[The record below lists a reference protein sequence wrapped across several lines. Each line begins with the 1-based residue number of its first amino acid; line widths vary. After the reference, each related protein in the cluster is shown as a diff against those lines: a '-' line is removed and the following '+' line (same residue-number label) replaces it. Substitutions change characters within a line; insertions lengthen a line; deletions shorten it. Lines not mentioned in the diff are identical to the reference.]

1 MSVYQP
7 LLWWLL
13 ALLMGVA
20 VITIVLLLVHSG
32 VRLNELLGQGL
43 AYIRRVPMHWQK
55 YRRTEQTAM
64 TGPIRSNQDIPWAT
78 LTLLQGEEMVG
89 VIKCP
94 TDQVC
99 ERTIG
104 RSATLCDQVINDSA
118 VSRCHVRVVWEPQG
132 ARWYVEDLGS
142 KNGSRLNGL
151 PLQAYSPVL
160 LEHGAQLVLGR
171 LELTVSIE
179 RLGNPPVSAA

>member
-1 MSVYQP
+1 MSVYQ

-20 VITIVLLLVHSG
+20 VITIALRLVHSG
-32 VRLNELLGQGL
+32 VRLSDLLGQGL
-43 AYIRRVPMHWQK
+43 AWIRRLPMHWQK
-55 YRRTEQTAM
+55 HRRTELTAKS
-64 TGPIRSNQDIPWAT
+64 TPIRSNQDTPWAT
-78 LTLLQGEEMVG
+78 LTLFKGEEMLG

-94 TDQVC
+94 IDQVC

-104 RSATLCDQVINDSA
+104 RSTTLCDQVINDSA

-142 KNGSRLNGL
+142 KNGTHLNGL
-151 PLQAYSPVL
+151 PLRAYSPVP
-160 LEHGAQLVLGR
+160 LEQGAQILLGR
-171 LELTVSIE
+171 LELTVSIQC
-179 RLGNPPVSAA
+179 LGGPPESAA

>member
-20 VITIVLLLVHSG
+20 VITIALRLVRSGIRLGDLLS
-32 VRLNELLGQGL
+32 QGL
-43 AYIRRVPMHWQK
+43 ACLRRVPMHWQK
-55 YRRTEQTAM
+55 HRGTELTAKSA
-64 TGPIRSNQDIPWAT
+64 PIHSNQDIPWAT
-78 LTLLQGEEMVG
+78 LMLFQGEERLG

-94 TDQVC
+94 IDQVC

-142 KNGSRLNGL
+142 KNGTRLNDL
-151 PLQAYSPVL
+151 PLRAYSPVP
-160 LEHGAQLVLGR
+160 LEQGAQLILGR
-171 LELTVSIE
+171 LKLTVSIQC
-179 RLGNPPVSAA
+179 LGGPPVSAA